1 MIRFIYTPTR
11 HNCDVKFFLDVI
23 LRHLTFQ
30 TFFSDVIRRH
40 VKFQTFVYDFIR
52 RHHSLCVEN
61 NTIFTQM
68 LENNRP
74 FIRNKRILCWGIK
87 TAAESAILYYWPK
100 CLSALARCLLKS
112 MSAIDRIYC
121 MLHAMQ
127 FSVYPI
133 TPHKGGPFY
142 ISLIRIFQT
151 LPQSNNI

>member
-1 MIRFIYTPTR
+1 M
-11 HNCDVKFFLDVI
+11 
-23 LRHLTFQ
+23 TFQ
-30 TFFSDVIRRH
+30 TFFFVSSSIPYLHRCLKTIDLLFETKESFVRVSKLSSYR
-40 VKFQTFVYDFIR
+40 QTQLADATP
-52 RHHSLCVEN
+52 LCVEN